1 MLKDANLFFVDTP
14 AAGLLSMFIEFSRSA
29 RQQAER
35 LWEAVKDRAGPAA
48 VMLSLN
54 AQVIDSVLWQKRPD
68 ENRW

>member
-1 MLKDANLFFVDTP
+1 
-14 AAGLLSMFIEFSRSA
+14 
-29 RQQAER
+29 
-35 LWEAVKDRAGPAA
+35 VKDRTGPAV